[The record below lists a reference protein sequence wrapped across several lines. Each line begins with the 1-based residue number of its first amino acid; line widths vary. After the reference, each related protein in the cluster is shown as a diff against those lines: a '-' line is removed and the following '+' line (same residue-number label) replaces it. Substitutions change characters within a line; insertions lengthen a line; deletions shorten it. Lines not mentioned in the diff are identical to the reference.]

1 MTLTAPRAVALAFSV
16 LAIASAVPSV
26 AATPAPK
33 STPHPL
39 ATPKLPTVPLHS
51 EFLVEVN
58 SKGQVAH
65 VKYAKGTGEKDP
77 FFNMMTLGNVEQ
89 MWIRR
94 PDGTAEV
101 GVYRVTYDYSPKTHH
116 VARNIAIVS
125 TGGSWGDDPGM
136 ATQMIQ
142 DAERRA
148 QEEAKR
154 EGKSLP
160 PLQSIVGPS
169 SSPSAKP

>member
-1 MTLTAPRAVALAFSV
+1 MVLSAPRTAAFALSMLV
-16 LAIASAVPSV
+16 LITASPTF
-26 AATPAPK
+26 AATPSPK
-33 STPHPL
+33 ATPHALP
-39 ATPKLPTVPLHS
+39 TPKLPTTALHA

-65 VKYAKGTGEKDP
+65 VKSAKGTGEKDP
-77 FFNMMTLGNVEQ
+77 YFNMMTLGNVEQ
-89 MWIRR
+89 MWIRH
-94 PDGTAEV
+94 PDGSAEV
-101 GVYRVTYDYSPKTHH
+101 GLYKVTYDYDPKTHKI
-116 VARNIAIVS
+116 ARNIAIMS
-125 TGGSWGDDPGM
+125 SGGNWGGDPGM
-136 ATQMIQ
+136 ATQMIN
-142 DAERRA
+142 DAQQRA